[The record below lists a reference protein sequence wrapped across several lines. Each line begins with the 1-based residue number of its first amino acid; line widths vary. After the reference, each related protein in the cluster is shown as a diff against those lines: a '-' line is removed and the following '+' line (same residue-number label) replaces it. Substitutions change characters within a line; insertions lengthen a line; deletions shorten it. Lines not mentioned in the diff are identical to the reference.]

1 MTARGGLRHLCRM
14 FFEKIL
20 ATFAWSLFKNMFLFT
35 YETNFAHCLW
45 ILLIVGFYP
54 LFPISH
60 SKCFIMCKCED
71 LLLGTEGMSPTPP
84 SICWKPN
91 SQCDSVWKWVLG
103 EIMRLKWGHEDGA
116 LIMKLVSFTRRD
128 TIEHTFS
135 LSLTPAPCHVR
146 TEGKTDIHKP

>member
-1 MTARGGLRHLCRM
+1 MTARGGLTHFCRI

-60 SKCFIMCKCED
+60 SKSFIMCKCKD
-71 LLLGTEGMSPTPP
+71 LLLWTEGMSSTPP
-84 SICWKPN
+84 SIRWKPN
-91 SQCDSVWKWVLG
+91 SQCDSIWKWVLG
-103 EIMRLKWGHEDGA
+103 EIIRLKWGHEGGA
-116 LIMKLVSFTRRD
+116 PRWVSSLIKND
-128 TIEHTFS
+128 TIFPS
-135 LSLTPAPCHVR
+135 LLFLSPCKDIVR
-146 TEGKTDIHKP
+146 G